1 MSKERAYNFSAGPS
15 MLPLSVIEDAAANLA
30 NYKGCLL
37 YTSQVSASIT
47 YIESPAEIAFVGHSS
62 MQAPQLMHESL
73 IT

>member
-1 MSKERAYNFSAGPS
+1 MLLNYSSTGASTGHAPAQAPQS
-15 MLPLSVIEDAAANLA
+15 MQA
-30 NYKGCLL
+30 
-37 YTSQVSASIT
+37 SASIT